1 MDKELVKK
9 FADKYPEINELL
21 EKHQEMENQVAELS
35 QKPYLTPE
43 EEVKLKELKKEKLYI
58 KEKIYKII
66 KTKEGIKID

>member
-66 KTKEGIKID
+66 KTKEGIEID

>member
-9 FADKYPEINELL
+9 FSDKYPEISELL
-21 EKHQEMENQVAELS
+21 EKHQEMENKVAELS
-35 QKPYLTPE
+35 QKAYLTPE

-66 KTKEGIKID
+66 KTNEGIEID